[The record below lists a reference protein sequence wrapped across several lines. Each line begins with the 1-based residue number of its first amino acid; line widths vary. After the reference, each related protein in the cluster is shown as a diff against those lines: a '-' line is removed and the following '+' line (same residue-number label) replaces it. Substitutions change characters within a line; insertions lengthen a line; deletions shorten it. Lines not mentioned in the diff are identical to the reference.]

1 MTPVP
6 DTEIGG
12 TVTRFNLESSPDG
25 SAVLVVYTE
34 MPDGTVGKG
43 WITFEPESARAL
55 KRAAETRLR

>member
-6 DTEIGG
+6 DREIGG

-34 MPDGTVGKG
+34 EPDGKVGRA
-43 WITFEPESARAL
+43 WITFEPESAQAL
-55 KRAAETRLR
+55 KYAAETRLR